1 MYNKDCEI
9 CNGVGHYT
17 IPNLYLE
24 IMEKLDCMDCLLEEQ
39 FKDGLK
45 EDLTRLLTNTSKEKL
60 ASIVAEIVVHGVD
73 KNPLDELSRL
83 QGIIHT
89 KNEYSALALG
99 IAYSNGYRRGSA

>member
-9 CNGVGHYT
+9 CEGVGSYA

-24 IMEKLDCMDCLLEEQ
+24 IMEKIDCMDCLLEEQ

-45 EDLTRLLTNTSKEKL
+45 EDLTRLLTNISKEKL
-60 ASIVAEIVVHGVD
+60 ATIVAEIVVNGVD

-89 KNEYSALALG
+89 KNQSSALALG
-99 IAYSNGYRRGSA
+99 IAYSTAYERGSD